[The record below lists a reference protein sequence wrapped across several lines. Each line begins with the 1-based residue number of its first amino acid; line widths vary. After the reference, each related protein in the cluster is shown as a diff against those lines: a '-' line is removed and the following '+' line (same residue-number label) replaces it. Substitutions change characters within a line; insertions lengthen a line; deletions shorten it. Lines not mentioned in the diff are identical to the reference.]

1 MHNKLNT
8 TSITTPPIANPTTTP
23 VDIPLDEVDGVVLEE
38 EGGGGGLRVL
48 GGELLELDGGGGGE
62 L

>member
-23 VDIPLDEVDGVVLEE
+23 VDIVDDDVLE
-38 EGGGGGLRVL
+38 EGGGGEALRVL
-48 GGELLELDGGGGGE
+48 GGELSELDGGVGE

>member
-8 TSITTPPIANPTTTP
+8 TSITTPPIAIPTTTP
-23 VDIPLDEVDGVVLEE
+23 VDIVEDDVLE
-38 EGGGGGLRVL
+38 EGGGGEALRVL
-48 GGELLELDGGGGGE
+48 GGELLELDGGVGE